1 MSIYYTNA
9 IGLPYFKK
17 MKIACPVDLEE
28 QRNIADKMKSADT
41 RIFSLLD
48 ELSKLKQQKQG
59 LMHDLLTGKVP
70 VTIENRTTTTE
81 AVA

>member
-1 MSIYYTNA
+1 MGSTILT

-17 MKIACPVDLEE
+17 MKIACPIELEE
-28 QRNIADKMKSADT
+28 QRNIAAKIKASDA
-41 RIFSLLD
+41 RIFSLQD